1 MEQVISNLRSGKYI
15 DFDVA
20 AAYDVIE
27 LTQSLGEDWDLFLE
41 HAPGAVLHTEFRPS
55 ISVAEFRD
63 YVLHELQ
70 KPDSAGQDAT
80 LADRVRDGFDS
91 AAIYL
96 QQYDIEVKGTKGKVF
111 IYRTPTEADFD
122 RARAAIL
129 FVLELFRQAAKGEEF
144 VANSAKPEVTIT
156 VRGMEKFY
164 DIKIQTWINSEA
176 WVGFDFR

>member
-20 AAYDVIE
+20 AAYDVIS
-27 LTQSLGEDWDLFLE
+27 LTQSLGDDWDAFLE
-41 HAPGAVLHTEFRPS
+41 HAPSAVLHAEYQPR
-55 ISVAEFRD
+55 ISVAELRD
-63 YVLHELQ
+63 YVLHELE
-70 KPDSAGQDAT
+70 KPASAGQDAT
-80 LADRVRDGFDS
+80 LADRVRNGFDS

-96 QQYDIEVKGTKGKVF
+96 QQYDIEVNGSKGKVF

-122 RARAAIL
+122 RARVAIL
-129 FVLELFRQAAKGEEF
+129 FVLELFRQARNGEEF

-156 VRGMEKFY
+156 VRGMENFY
-164 DIKIQTWINSEA
+164 DIKIQSGINSEA

>member
-20 AAYDVIE
+20 AAYDVIS
-27 LTQSLGEDWDLFLE
+27 LTQSLGDDWNVFLE
-41 HAPGAVLHTEFRPS
+41 HASSAVLHTEFQPH
-55 ISVAEFRD
+55 IKVEALRD
-63 YVLHELQ
+63 YVLHDLE

-80 LADRVRDGFDS
+80 LADRVRSRFDS
-91 AAIYL
+91 AALYL

-111 IYRTPTEADFD
+111 IYRTPTEAEFD
-122 RARAAIL
+122 RARTAIL
-129 FVLELFRQAAKGEEF
+129 FVLELFRQATKGEEF

-164 DIKIQTWINSEA
+164 DIKIQSGINSEA

>member
-20 AAYDVIE
+20 AAYDVIS
-27 LTQSLGEDWDLFLE
+27 LTQPLGDDWDVFLE
-41 HAPGAVLHTEFRPS
+41 HAPSAVLHTEFRPC
-55 ISVAEFRD
+55 ISVAELRD
-63 YVLHELQ
+63 YVLHELD
-70 KPDSAGQDAT
+70 KPHSAGQDAT
-80 LADRVRDGFDS
+80 LAGRVRDSFDS

-111 IYRTPTEADFD
+111 IYRTQTEAAFD
-122 RARAAIL
+122 RARVAIL
-129 FVLELFRQAAKGEEF
+129 FVLELFRQATKGGEF
-144 VANSAKPEVTIT
+144 VANSAKPEVTMT

-164 DIKIQTWINSEA
+164 DIKIQSGINSEA

>member
-20 AAYDVIE
+20 AAYDVIS
-27 LTQSLGEDWDLFLE
+27 LTQSLGDDWDAFLE
-41 HAPGAVLHTEFRPS
+41 HAPSAVLHTEFQPR
-55 ISVAEFRD
+55 ISVAELRD
-63 YVLHELQ
+63 YVIHELE

-80 LADRVRDGFDS
+80 VVDRVKNGFDS

-96 QQYDIEVKGTKGKVF
+96 QQYDIEVKGAKGKVF

-129 FVLELFRQAAKGEEF
+129 FVLESFRQATKGEEF

-164 DIKIQTWINSEA
+164 DIKIQSGINSEA